1 MEWGTPVKWGRF
13 LLFFVPQ
20 SVKTKESNPTRPGS
34 PNHVNRPVVSTL
46 SLALFRE
53 YGEGKHSPRQKA
65 TTDFEHVGCLFQKSE
80 AKLT

>member
-1 MEWGTPVKWGRF
+1 MMVTFEGWSGCLRF
-13 LLFFVPQ
+13 PE

-34 PNHVNRPVVSTL
+34 PNHVNGPVVSTL

-65 TTDFEHVGCLFQKSE
+65 TTDFEHVVFV
-80 AKLT
+80 